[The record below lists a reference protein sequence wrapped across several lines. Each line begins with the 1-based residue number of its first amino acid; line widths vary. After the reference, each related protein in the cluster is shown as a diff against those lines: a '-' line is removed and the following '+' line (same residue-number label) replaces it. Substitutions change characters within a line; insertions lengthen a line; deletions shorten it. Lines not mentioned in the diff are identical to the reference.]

1 MNLQKLLLA
10 AFLLSPLSG
19 WAQAHLSVNEIEHNF
34 GLITHK
40 KPATTTF
47 TVTNIGTA
55 PLEISKVKTSCA
67 CTLVKWPKAPIAVG
81 EKDTITVTYDAV
93 MMGHFVKFVNIYSNS
108 EISLTRL
115 TLKGE
120 VLLEGAEKGTGLTE
134 QIGDLLL
141 DTRSVEFEP
150 VGKGEKPRAT
160 IDILNA
166 SKQSLD
172 VQLMHLPPYLT
183 MQASPRVLAP
193 RRKGKII
200 LTLETEKLKEYGLTQ
215 TPVYLARYPGDK
227 VSVANEIT
235 VSSVLLPDFTNLNAT
250 QLAAAPRI
258 QLSED
263 EVQMGIIKEK
273 GSKTAM
279 LLVTNQGKS
288 KLEIKKLQVFNPAI
302 SLSLSKSVLKPGETA
317 KLKLK
322 LNGKHFYRFKSEP
335 KILIITND
343 PEAPYLF
350 VSIIAE
356 KEKSTVV
363 K

>member
-10 AFLLSPLSG
+10 AFLVTPLSG

-34 GLITHK
+34 GLITHE
-40 KPATTTF
+40 KPATATF

-55 PLEISKVKTSCA
+55 PLEISKVKASCA
-67 CTLVKWPKAPIAVG
+67 CTLVKWPKAPIAAG
-81 EKDTITVTYDAV
+81 GKDTITVTYDAV
-93 MMGHFVKFVNIYSNS
+93 MMGHFVKFINIYSNS
-108 EISLTRL
+108 ETSLTRL

-120 VLLEGAEKGTGLTE
+120 VLLEGAEKGSGLTE

-141 DTRSVEFEP
+141 DTRNVEFEP
-150 VGKGEKPRAT
+150 VGKGEKPRTT
-160 IDILNA
+160 IEILNA

-172 VQLMHLPPYLT
+172 IQLMHLPPYLT

-215 TPVYLARYPGDK
+215 TPIYLARYAGDK

-235 VSSVLLPDFTNLNAT
+235 ISSVLLPDFTNLSAS
-250 QLAAAPRI
+250 QLSAAPHI

-263 EVQMGIIKEK
+263 EVQMGIIKKKE
-273 GSKTAM
+273 SKTATI
-279 LLVTNQGKS
+279 LVTNQGKS

-302 SLSLSKSVLKPGETA
+302 GLSLSKSVLKPGESA
-317 KLKLK
+317 KLKLT

-350 VSIIAE
+350 VSILAE
-356 KEKSTVV
+356 KENSALV